1 MSGRFCQQ
9 KHRVMSEISNDIID
23 INDNNKLVKNRESL
37 ISSFLHQYSDW
48 NFQRSAWDRIK
59 FAYACIFLI
68 IRHESSST
76 WMHLLQLPY
85 RYLCWR
91 GWDVW
96 GVCLTT
102 GCVQEAV
109 NEARQEG
116 GEDVTEIEDKMTLN
130 YQMNPFTVEYIDGW
144 HSRRW
149 VTSKFKNYF
158 IISSMRLE
166 SVWESWA
173 YSWNEYG
180 WLHGARPEM
189 KDYVGRT
196 DSVFNECHG
205 WCRAETGGDKR
216 LESRIQS
223 KAQLSLSSRGI
234 QIFLLILGEH
244 GPFLFS
250 LKFVRVRQIQLE
262 YLKFF

>member
-1 MSGRFCQQ
+1 MLYYCLCISGIINRDWYWGCCLHIDSCCVLRRESQIRSGWLCPGSRATNRQSSSECNVDTSVSVHSQRNWVTAAMSLMSGRFCQQ

-130 YQMNPFTVEYIDGW
+130 YQMNPFTF
-144 HSRRW
+144 
-149 VTSKFKNYF
+149 TSTAGIQEGELLPNSK
-158 IISSMRLE
+158 IIS
-166 SVWESWA
+166 
-173 YSWNEYG
+173 
-180 WLHGARPEM
+180 
-189 KDYVGRT
+189 
-196 DSVFNECHG
+196 
-205 WCRAETGGDKR
+205 
-216 LESRIQS
+216 
-223 KAQLSLSSRGI
+223 
-234 QIFLLILGEH
+234 
-244 GPFLFS
+244 
-250 LKFVRVRQIQLE
+250 
-262 YLKFF
+262 